1 MIPYYAYSYF
11 MEVQFLKNYVYVA
24 KDTSG
29 RPIKGTIAA
38 ESEQEL
44 VNIVQDKNL
53 FLVSYKESL
62 TRESDGTYKFST
74 KDLAF
79 NCRQLSAMLSSGL
92 TLVKALDILYKE
104 QTNQKAKDCWR
115 DIYEDVQKGQSFS
128 EALNLRGGSFPVIFR
143 TMVAAGESSGTL
155 DTVMTRMS
163 DHFAK
168 ENKMHNKVKGALMYP
183 IILMSLSIVIV
194 IGLFTFVMPVFFGMF
209 GDSELPPLTQAMMNF
224 SNFLRDRWYVVA
236 FFAIV
241 IVITLIYSLKTPA
254 ARLKLDKLI
263 IKSKLVGKLVVK
275 VYTGRF
281 ARTLSSLYSSGIPMV
296 ECLERSSAVLGNRYI
311 NEEFKQVVDDVKQG
325 ESLSVSIQKTG
336 IFESMFCS
344 IIYVGEESGA
354 LDDILVK
361 TADYYEEEADSA
373 ISKLVSMIEPLMIII
388 LGAVIGTIIV
398 SILPAMTNMYNQ
410 VQ

>member
-1 MIPYYAYSYF
+1 M
-11 MEVQFLKNYVYVA
+11 KNYYYVA

-29 RPIKGTIAA
+29 KPIKGTIAA
-38 ESEQEL
+38 ETPQDL
-44 VNIVQDKNL
+44 VNIIQDKNL

-62 TRESDGTYKFST
+62 TRESSGTYKFKT
-74 KDLAF
+74 KDLSF
-79 NCRQLSAMLSSGL
+79 DCRQLSAMLSSGI

-104 QTNQKAKDCWR
+104 QTNQKAKDVWR

-128 EALNLRGGSFPVIFR
+128 SSLNDKGDAFPVIFR

-155 DTVMTRMS
+155 DTVMNRMS
-163 DHFAK
+163 EHFAK
-168 ENKMHNKVKGALMYP
+168 ENKLNNKVKGAMIYP
-183 IILMSLSIVIV
+183 IILLCLSVAVV
-194 IGLFTFVMPVFFGMF
+194 IGLATFILPTFFGLF
-209 GDSELPPLTQAMMNF
+209 GDAELPPMTQAMMNF
-224 SNFLRDRWYVVA
+224 STFLRTKWYFVVLI
-236 FFAIV
+236 FIIIV
-241 IVITLIYSLKTPA
+241 FLIIYALKTPSF
-254 ARLKLDKLI
+254 RFKVDRWMLKSKAI
-263 IKSKLVGKLVVK
+263 GKLVGK

-344 IIYVGEESGA
+344 IVYVGEESGA
-354 LDDILVK
+354 LDDILIK

-373 ISKLVSMIEPLMIII
+373 ISKLVSMIEPIMIII
-388 LGAVIGTIIV
+388 MGIMVGTIIV
-398 SILPAMTNMYNQ
+398 SIMPAMTQMYNNIT
-410 VQ
+410 